1 MEFVN
6 VSKSFNENLILD
18 NINLKIDKS
27 GLYVIVGES
36 GVGKTTL
43 LNLMAKKIEPDNGNI
58 IYDDLTYMSSDCK
71 LVEILNV
78 YDNLYLI
85 SNDKEK
91 ILRYIN
97 YFNLRALKRKKVSK
111 LSCGERQRVC
121 IIMNLLSNSNI
132 LLLDEPTSNLDVET
146 SKLVYELLKK
156 ESLER
161 IIIVVSHD
169 VGNIVDYADCVYN
182 IKDKK
187 IEELRHNIHGNDV
200 KKVCNQINTKGLLK
214 YSIKTN
220 KYNLVIS
227 KVSYI
232 VWMLLGFLVS
242 AFFCFVLTNNKKNFD
257 IFCENSKIDFCEYHN
272 NDYSNIVDYKKESG
286 FVEITRQHFNVLKTE
301 MVLDSVYYED
311 VCNDIS
317 IPELKNDNDCIITK
331 KTVDYIYKVDKVK
344 IIKGTVLS
352 HNISIGYN
360 YYKQDFVVSN
370 IVDTYN
376 SFNNLSDPII
386 ISKRNYDV
394 SDKLVYSGFRPDL
407 GKGIEDLPFD
417 FRRWIRN
424 SEFLESSRNY
434 QMKSIDEIDENYCGY
449 FYIGQLPTQ
458 NDELMISDLRNYLV
472 MDKSYLNNKIVEK
485 NVDINQL
492 KDYSISNQIEGNFY
506 YNLEIDKKSKI
517 NKINV
522 TGYVGY
528 INCGVISRV
537 DFNIIPD
544 TLYDLYTHNKHIDG
558 FYVNTYGDLFYIP
571 FKMIKNGYDFVMN
584 VDERT
589 FLGIIK
595 NCFVTDGLIK
605 GFGMFVIYSLGIYVI
620 IDVIY
625 KHLLFINVNKD
636 YDLLKNYGLNAKG
649 IRRSSCLINFWNV
662 LFAILG
668 IILGIIFVKK
678 WYYNKTKSIS
688 NVPFGA
694 NYPLSIIV
702 SILSIVLL
710 ACLSGLIFAWKVG
723 RNNENSIE

>member
-97 YFNLRALKRKKVSK
+97 YFNLGALKRKKVSK

-146 SKLVYELLKK
+146 SKLVYELLRK

-187 IEELRHNIHGNDV
+187 IEEVRHNIHGNDV

-227 KVSYI
+227 KFSYI

-257 IFCENSKIDFCEYHN
+257 IFCENSKIDFCAYHN

-286 FVEITRQHFNVLKTE
+286 FVESTRHNFNVLNTDIA
-301 MVLDSVYYED
+301 LDSVYYED

-331 KTVDYIYKVDKVK
+331 KTVDNIYKVDKVK
-344 IIKGTVLS
+344 IVKGTVLS

-360 YYKQDFVVSN
+360 YYKQDFVVSD

-376 SFNNLSDPII
+376 SFDSIDSKDPII

-394 SDKLVYSGFRPDL
+394 PDKLASYVFRDDL
-407 GKGIEDLPFD
+407 GKGIDDLPFD

-449 FYIGQLPTQ
+449 FYIGKLPTQ

-485 NVDINQL
+485 
-492 KDYSISNQIEGNFY
+492 
-506 YNLEIDKKSKI
+506 
-517 NKINV
+517 
-522 TGYVGY
+522 
-528 INCGVISRV
+528 
-537 DFNIIPD
+537 
-544 TLYDLYTHNKHIDG
+544 
-558 FYVNTYGDLFYIP
+558 
-571 FKMIKNGYDFVMN
+571 M
-584 VDERT
+584 
-589 FLGIIK
+589 
-595 NCFVTDGLIK
+595 
-605 GFGMFVIYSLGIYVI
+605 
-620 IDVIY
+620 
-625 KHLLFINVNKD
+625 
-636 YDLLKNYGLNAKG
+636 
-649 IRRSSCLINFWNV
+649 
-662 LFAILG
+662 
-668 IILGIIFVKK
+668 
-678 WYYNKTKSIS
+678 
-688 NVPFGA
+688 
-694 NYPLSIIV
+694 
-702 SILSIVLL
+702 
-710 ACLSGLIFAWKVG
+710 
-723 RNNENSIE
+723 